1 MGKGSSP
8 RPFGVDRQTFAN
20 NFDAIFGRKLKCPVC
35 ASSNCSEKHFDDYEK
50 SESYKK
56 CDACNFVWDRTQKGQ
71 P

>member
-8 RPFGVDRQTFAN
+8 RPFGVSRQTFAN

-56 CDACNFVWDRTQKGQ
+56 CNACNFVWDRTQKGQ

>member
-8 RPFGVDRQTFAN
+8 RPFNVSRQTFAN